1 MTRCGVVALV
11 GAPNAGKSTLL
22 NRLVGQNLAA
32 ITPKPQTT
40 RFRIPAIRTEG
51 DTQFIFVDTPGW
63 VSAPKNS
70 WHTALTQESLTA
82 LREADVTI
90 WVLSAAQPIP
100 TLPPVI
106 EKALQKA
113 PCLIAALTHLDLYPS
128 SGRAAKQAEFQSKL
142 ANFPFQN
149 WIDASLDQPLEPL
162 LQAVAAHLPEGP
174 FLYPSDAL
182 TPLPQRFFVGEILRR
197 QAYQHLHEEIPYGTE
212 VEITLYR
219 EQPERDYIAA
229 TLYVEKESHKPIVI
243 GKGGQMLKKIGTAAR
258 HEIEQLIGKP
268 IFLELHVKVAPKWRR
283 SPTYLRRLGY
293 RTS

>member
-1 MTRCGVVALV
+1 MTRCGLVALV

-51 DTQFIFVDTPGW
+51 ETQFIFVDTPGW
-63 VSAPKNS
+63 VSNPKNP
-70 WHTALTQESLTA
+70 WHIALTQQSLAA
-82 LREADVTI
+82 LREADVSV

-100 TLPPVI
+100 TLPPPT

-113 PCLIAALTHLDLYPS
+113 PCLLAALTHLDLYPS
-128 SGRAAKQAEFQSKL
+128 PSRATKLAEFQSKL
-142 ANFPFQN
+142 TSFSFQN
-149 WIDASLDQPLEPL
+149 WIDISLDQPLEPF
-162 LQAVAAHLPEGP
+162 LQTIAAYLPESP

-182 TPLPQRFFVGEILRR
+182 TPLPQRFFVGEILRS
-197 QAYQHLHEEIPYGTE
+197 QVYQHLHEEIPYGTE
-212 VEITLYR
+212 VEITLYK

-258 HEIEQLIGKP
+258 QEIEQLIGKP
-268 IFLELHVKVAPKWRR
+268 VFLELHVKVAPKWRR